1 MSFVTSISFLRGG
14 GGERI
19 LYDPILYQNIVVRAW
34 DFSLEFHN
42 LLDFWW
48 IRMGD
53 YARTEGLTVI
63 LPCCN
68 GTVKE
73 KQPKKK
79 TKSGNQINKHKAK
92 EGRHSCYLPSAR
104 FVDGKLRPRSWVGP
118 SIKNAYLA
126 NQIRRWGMQPAQR
139 CFGKN
144 KVALSQIWLLC
155 CFTLKKTLSSDS
167 KRTAFDSIDH
177 RDCSNRKFSLK
188 RSHLRHDSVKIFK
201 VTTLSKQRKDT
212 LVLIFSS
219 FGFIYSE
226 NSFGSAVVA
235 KRHVPTSL
243 PLLRRSRFPFP
254 CVHDHGTYNIPRCY
268 ICLASLLYR
277 CFRKAGFEW

>member
-1 MSFVTSISFLRGG
+1 MVQLR
-14 GGERI
+14 
-19 LYDPILYQNIVVRAW
+19 
-34 DFSLEFHN
+34 
-42 LLDFWW
+42 
-48 IRMGD
+48 
-53 YARTEGLTVI
+53 
-63 LPCCN
+63 
-68 GTVKE
+68 E
-73 KQPKKK
+73 KKPKKK

-243 PLLRRSRFPFP
+243 PLRRRSRFPFP
-254 CVHDHGTYNIPRCY
+254 AFTTMGRITFHIITFVLLLSCIDVFGKPALNGKWNEDRVLTTKMNIFVFV
-268 ICLASLLYR
+268 SLINEKSERISLPYFKR
-277 CFRKAGFEW
+277 FYSTFQT